1 MARKDE
7 TEIMKKILP
16 IFLALAI
23 FTPAIVHAQATTF
36 SIESVGSQVGLGNA
50 DAKTTVINILRW
62 VLRIMA
68 LVAVT
73 MIIFAGFI
81 AATSDSEDRAATARR
96 VISGAVIGLVII
108 LLAWAIVLFVARTTA
123 NVTQ

>member
-1 MARKDE
+1 
-7 TEIMKKILP
+7 MKKLLP
-16 IFLALAI
+16 LFFVVLIGV
-23 FTPAIVHAQATTF
+23 PIVTHAQATTF
-36 SIESVGSQVGLGNA
+36 SVESVGSQVGLGSA

-62 VLRIMA
+62 VLGIMT

-96 VISGAVIGLVII
+96 VISGAVIGLIII

-123 NVTQ
+123 NVTRE